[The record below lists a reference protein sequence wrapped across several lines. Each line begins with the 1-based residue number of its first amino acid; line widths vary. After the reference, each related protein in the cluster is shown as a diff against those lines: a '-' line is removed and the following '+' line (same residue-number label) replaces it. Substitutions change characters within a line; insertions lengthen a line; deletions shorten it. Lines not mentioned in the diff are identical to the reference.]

1 MIKLFNTGS
10 KMMYNECLLLDP
22 LGTSFCESSVLKMSL
37 KMLMVLERLNFY
49 LLY

>member
-22 LGTSFCESSVLKMSL
+22 LGTSFCESSVLKM
-37 KMLMVLERLNFY
+37 LMVLERLNFY